1 MTNKKYT
8 LYLICAMISLIL
20 SFFARPWILFA
31 IIFGILAIIN
41 NYISRVNGQFNADQQ
56 IKHEQIKTQHEAF
69 LNKKRTEFSNEL
81 LSIPKVKI
89 IRSNEKSRRQPL
101 SEMPEIHFYNITRST
116 VLDKIFPLV
125 CVDIE
130 TTGLQLRGNDIIE
143 VSAIKYDVGF
153 KPISCFTTL
162 IKPKKP
168 IPPEASRVNNI
179 TDDMVVDSPDFS
191 EVATAFS
198 EYITGCNI
206 VGHNVMFDL
215 KFLFTAGVKLP
226 PKAHYYDTLDLARK
240 TLKGLVV
247 DYKLDTLCDYFN
259 IFRNDAHR
267 SSSDCLATAKL
278 FEMII
283 RFKIS

>member
-1 MTNKKYT
+1 MANKKYT
-8 LYLICAMISLIL
+8 LYLICATISLIL
-20 SFFARPWILFA
+20 SFFARPWILFTA
-31 IIFGILAIIN
+31 IFGVLTIIGYFAAKN
-41 NYISRVNGQFNADQQ
+41 EQFKINQQ
-56 IKHEQIKTQHEAF
+56 IEYEKNNAQREAV
-69 LNKKRTEFSNEL
+69 LNQKRAEFSNEL
-81 LSIPKVKI
+81 SLIPKVEVK
-89 IRSNEKSRRQPL
+89 RSSEKVKRQPL

-116 VLDKIFPLV
+116 ALDKMFPLV

-162 IKPKKP
+162 TKPKKP

-179 TDDMVVDSPDFS
+179 TDNMVADAPSFS
-191 EVATAFS
+191 EIAIAFS
-198 EYITGCNI
+198 EYISDCNI

-215 KFLFTAGVKLP
+215 KFLFASGAKLP
-226 PKAHYYDTLDLARK
+226 PKARYYDTLDLARK
-240 TLKGLVV
+240 ALSGVV
-247 DYKLDTLCDYFN
+247 YDYRLDTLCGYFN
-259 IFRNDAHR
+259 IIRNEAHR

-283 RFKIS
+283 KFKTI